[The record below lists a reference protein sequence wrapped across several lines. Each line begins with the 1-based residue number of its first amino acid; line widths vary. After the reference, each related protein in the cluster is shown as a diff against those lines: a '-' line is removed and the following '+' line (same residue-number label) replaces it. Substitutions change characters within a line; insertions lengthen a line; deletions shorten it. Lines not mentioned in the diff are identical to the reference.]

1 MNSTLFCKQLN
12 DLDFQQ
18 AANPAAA
25 ELVSSMQYSR
35 AKKFSVFLFQAPKAG
50 RPHLQHMGL
59 FKGWIA
65 MEKLIEIQETELE

>member
-35 AKKFSVFLFQAPKAG
+35 AKKFSVFYFKLPKLAANTWDYSKDG
-50 RPHLQHMGL
+50 
-59 FKGWIA
+59 
-65 MEKLIEIQETELE
+65 